1 MEFKFTPQEERLFK
15 TLKTAADSLGVP
27 AYIVGGYV
35 RDKILDRP
43 TKDIDIVCVGSGIDL
58 AHELAKRLTPKPH
71 VSFFKNFGTAMLK
84 HEGME
89 VEFVGARRESYQRDS
104 RKPIVEDGTLED
116 DQNRRDFTINALAIS
131 LNDADYGQLVDPFG
145 GVEDLSRGIIRTPL
159 DPDVTFSDDPL
170 RMMRAIRF
178 ASQLN
183 FVIQADTL
191 MSISRNASR
200 IEIISAERIA
210 VELEKILMSKK
221 PSVGLKLLFDVGLLK
236 LIFPELVALQGVQT
250 GEGGYQ
256 HKDNFYHTLKVVDN
270 IAEHTNNLWL
280 RWAAVL
286 HDIGKTA
293 TKRYD
298 KVAGWTFHGHEVVGE
313 RMVPKIFQRMRLP
326 LDGTMRYVQTLV
338 RLHQRPVQLTKEEI
352 SDSAV
357 RRLLF
362 EAGECADDLMT
373 LCHADIT
380 SRNQERVRKYRQN
393 YEFLVERMKAVE
405 EKDQLRNWQPPIS
418 GELIMT
424 TFGIEP
430 SKEVGLIKTAIREAI
445 LDGLIENNYD
455 AAFAKMLEEG
465 EKLNL
470 KVVSV

>member
-58 AHELAKRLTPKPH
+58 AHELAKRLNPKPH

-145 GVEDLSRGIIRTPL
+145 GVEDLGRGIIRTPL

-191 MSISRNASR
+191 MSISRNAAR

-418 GELIMT
+418 GELIMA